1 MVDSLSQF
9 IDWLNNRSQI
19 ASGPVALSL
28 LYSATTPPA
37 LAETLVRQ
45 ALRLSGRI
53 FRKEQVGQCAQL
65 RPDYRRFRRWS
76 ANGIWESVAVALAE
90 TMAESGHYNIDS
102 TTVRAHEREIGQ
114 ILILCLVS
122 DLAAKMNFHLA
133 SGCDMA
139 KRQVHVLCCT
149 DDGIQRRPDKDKA
162 GTVADASRTSGALAI
177 GLLSRSENFRRIR
190 RCRKERNV
198 F

>member
-1 MVDSLSQF
+1 M
-9 IDWLNNRSQI
+9 
-19 ASGPVALSL
+19 
-28 LYSATTPPA
+28 
-37 LAETLVRQ
+37 RQ

-133 SGCDMA
+133 RVATWPSA
-139 KRQVHVLCCT
+139 KSTSFVAPMT
-149 DDGIQRRPDKDKA
+149 DIQRRPDKDKA

-190 RCRKERNV
+190 QCRKGRNV